1 MRVTSKIDS
10 LLRQKII
17 DRPDVILDDPDVMK
31 ALIAANETA
40 MGANIVDLRGVAMD
54 RLESR
59 LDRLENTHRGV
70 IAAAYENMAGTNQ
83 IQRAVLRLLEAPDF
97 AAFMKAITG
106 DVPDILRVQSLRM
119 VLETR
124 QNDGPARNALE
135 QYNDTI
141 ALVAPGFVNIYL
153 SQGRNAPASYILLR
167 QVHRG
172 SEQVFGTAAKFIR
185 SEAALPLDMGPGRLP
200 GMLVLGAEDPY
211 LFTAQQG
218 TELLSFFGNVFE
230 RMMIR
235 WLS

>member
-97 AAFMKAITG
+97 AAFMEAITG
-106 DVPDILRVQSLRM
+106 DVSDILRVQSLRM

-141 ALVAPGFVNIYL
+141 TLVAPG
-153 SQGRNAPASYILLR
+153 
-167 QVHRG
+167 
-172 SEQVFGTAAKFIR
+172 
-185 SEAALPLDMGPGRLP
+185 LP
-200 GMLVLGAEDPY
+200 
-211 LFTAQQG
+211 
-218 TELLSFFGNVFE
+218 
-230 RMMIR
+230 
-235 WLS
+235 